1 MQVHQAIP
9 YGLLYSVA
17 PQDFAKLNLRESSIH
32 DEFEW
37 EEAAECCDETIA
49 AGLAILSNELND

>member
-1 MQVHQAIP
+1 
-9 YGLLYSVA
+9 LYSVA